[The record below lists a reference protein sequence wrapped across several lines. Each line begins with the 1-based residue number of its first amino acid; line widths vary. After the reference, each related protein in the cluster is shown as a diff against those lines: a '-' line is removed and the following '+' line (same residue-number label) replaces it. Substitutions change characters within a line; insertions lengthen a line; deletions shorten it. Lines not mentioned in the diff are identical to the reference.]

1 MDETDLQEIMNR
13 EIVLKPIGFIRSSI
27 TDLDKAPRLGSEDS
41 ITGDLVVGEEYRDA
55 FLGLEPGQKILI
67 LYWMHLAERDM
78 LQVHPRKDYSRP
90 LRGVFSTRSPQ
101 RPNPIAADTVE
112 ILEIQGTVLHV
123 SGLDALDG
131 TLLLDIKCVV

>member
-1 MDETDLQEIMNR
+1 MTNLREILDR
-13 EIVLKPIGFIRSSI
+13 EIVLKPIGFIRSPI
-27 TDLDKAPRLGSEDS
+27 TDLDKAPRLGSENA
-41 ITGDLVVGEEYRDA
+41 ITGDLVVAEEYLDA
-55 FLGLEPGQKILI
+55 FLGLGPGQKILI

-101 RPNPIAADTVE
+101 RPNPIAVDTVE
-112 ILEIQGTVLHV
+112 IIEIRGTVITV
-123 SGLDALDG
+123 RGLDAMDG

>member
-1 MDETDLQEIMNR
+1 MDATKLQEIMNL
-13 EIVLKPIGFIRSSI
+13 EIIIRPIGFIRSPI

-41 ITGDLVVGEEYRDA
+41 ITGDLVVAEEYRDA

-67 LYWMHLAERDM
+67 LYWMHLAEKDL

-112 ILEIQGTVLHV
+112 ILEIQGTVIRV

-131 TLLLDIKCVV
+131 TPLLDIKCVV

>member
-1 MDETDLQEIMNR
+1 MDATNLQEIMNR
-13 EIVLKPIGFIRSSI
+13 EIVLRPIGFIRSPI

-112 ILEIQGTVLHV
+112 ILEIQGTVLRV